1 MSHFVKRCLIYIAGL
16 FILSVGVVCMIKSN
30 TGIAPWDAL
39 NVALSELIG
48 LTIGSWV
55 FIVGGILIFINSL
68 IKMRFPNL
76 AGFIP
81 IVIIGSFVDL
91 KPKGS
96 FVLKTDAVILQWS
109 LFLIGL
115 CILAM
120 GIAIYLRASFPS
132 IPNDELMLAITERTG
147 WGINITKTIGEALA
161 FVLAIILQG
170 PIGIGTIIVP
180 LCLGIL
186 VGLFDKLLHKMGKPR
201 SIYSVGQK
209 GAHIHAGHNKTIH

>member
-1 MSHFVKRCLIYIAGL
+1 MSHFVKRCLIYIVGL

-91 KPKGS
+91 LNLKVLC
-96 FVLKTDAVILQWS
+96 VLKNRFCNSSMEFIFDRVVYIGYGNRY
-109 LFLIGL
+109 LFKSIF
-115 CILAM
+115 
-120 GIAIYLRASFPS
+120 SF
-132 IPNDELMLAITERTG
+132 DTE
-147 WGINITKTIGEALA
+147 
-161 FVLAIILQG
+161 
-170 PIGIGTIIVP
+170 
-180 LCLGIL
+180 
-186 VGLFDKLLHKMGKPR
+186 
-201 SIYSVGQK
+201 
-209 GAHIHAGHNKTIH
+209 